1 MSKPSIDLS
10 KLYTPHPRQ
19 VLFHQAPEKGR
30 LFGGAIR
37 GGKTKAGVAEGIQLS
52 IDYPGNVG
60 IMARQSL
67 PAFKRTV
74 MVELDRYIDYLYPKI
89 ITQHHATDHYI
100 QFWNGSRI
108 WYTGLGDDTRGLAS
122 QMGTTL
128 GWFFIDQ
135 VEECSEMHF
144 NNLLGRL
151 SLNIPK
157 IKLKYFLTANPMP
170 GWVKMRFIESHPDDF
185 IYIPS
190 LPRDNPY
197 LPENYEAE
205 LRAIY
210 PEEIVRSWL
219 DGDWSAME
227 GGNFLFPYN
236 QIRLAVNREL
246 EVKDSD
252 VKFLGQDVAREGD
265 DNSVATIRQGGRVIY
280 TDSWGKTDLME
291 STGIILQKIER
302 FNIDPKNVNLD
313 AVALGAGIYDRLREQ
328 KVYINGIIAGGE
340 PMDKEH
346 YVNSRAEMYDNL
358 RKRFEAGT
366 ISIPDDQDLIA
377 QLSSIRFKIASDKKL
392 QIVSK
397 EEMKRTYHL
406 KSPDKSDSLA
416 LAFYE
421 PAVHSPA
428 IRWL

>member
-1 MSKPSIDLS
+1 MSKQPSIDLS
-10 KLYTPHPRQ
+10 ELYKPHPRQ

-37 GGKTKAGVAEGIQLS
+37 GGKTVCGVAEGIQLS
-52 IDYPGNVG
+52 LEYPGNVG
-60 IMARQSL
+60 IMARQNL

-74 MVELDRYIDYLYPKI
+74 GVELQKYIDFLSHTNPPV
-89 ITQHHATDHYI
+89 ITQHHSTDHYI
-100 QFWNGSRI
+100 QFHNGSRI

-122 QMGTTL
+122 QMGTTI

-190 LPRDNPY
+190 LPKDNPY
-197 LPENYEAE
+197 LPENYEEE

-236 QIRLAVNREL
+236 QIKAAVNREL
-246 EVKDSD
+246 
-252 VKFLGQDVAREGD
+252 
-265 DNSVATIRQGGRVIY
+265 
-280 TDSWGKTDLME
+280 
-291 STGIILQKIER
+291 
-302 FNIDPKNVNLD
+302 P
-313 AVALGAGIYDRLREQ
+313 
-328 KVYINGIIAGGE
+328 
-340 PMDKEH
+340 
-346 YVNSRAEMYDNL
+346 
-358 RKRFEAGT
+358 
-366 ISIPDDQDLIA
+366 
-377 QLSSIRFKIASDKKL
+377 
-392 QIVSK
+392 
-397 EEMKRTYHL
+397 
-406 KSPDKSDSLA
+406 
-416 LAFYE
+416 
-421 PAVHSPA
+421 
-428 IRWL
+428 

>member
-1 MSKPSIDLS
+1 MNLGSGSKLPKPSIDLS
-10 KLYTPHPRQ
+10 KLYKPHPRQ

-52 IDYPGNVG
+52 IDYPGNIG
-60 IMARQSL
+60 IMARQNL

-108 WYTGLGDDTRGLAS
+108 WYVGLGDDTRGLAS

-135 VEECSEMHF
+135 VEECSEIHF

-151 SLNIPK
+151 SLNLPK

-197 LPENYEAE
+197 LPKGYEEE

-210 PEEIVRSWL
+210 PAEIVKAWL
-219 DGDWSAME
+219 DGDWDVME
-227 GGNFLFPYN
+227 GGNFLFPYQ

-246 EVKDSD
+246 
-252 VKFLGQDVAREGD
+252 
-265 DNSVATIRQGGRVIY
+265 
-280 TDSWGKTDLME
+280 
-291 STGIILQKIER
+291 
-302 FNIDPKNVNLD
+302 
-313 AVALGAGIYDRLREQ
+313 
-328 KVYINGIIAGGE
+328 
-340 PMDKEH
+340 
-346 YVNSRAEMYDNL
+346 
-358 RKRFEAGT
+358 
-366 ISIPDDQDLIA
+366 
-377 QLSSIRFKIASDKKL
+377 
-392 QIVSK
+392 
-397 EEMKRTYHL
+397 
-406 KSPDKSDSLA
+406 
-416 LAFYE
+416 
-421 PAVHSPA
+421 
-428 IRWL
+428 